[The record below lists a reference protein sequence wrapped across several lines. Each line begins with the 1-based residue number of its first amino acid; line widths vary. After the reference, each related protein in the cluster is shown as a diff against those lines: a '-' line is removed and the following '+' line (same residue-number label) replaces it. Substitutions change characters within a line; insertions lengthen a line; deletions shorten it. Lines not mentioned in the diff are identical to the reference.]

1 MGYPTLIIS
10 TIICFV
16 KQNQPSAK
24 EVVTPSVTI
33 DPTAANLPSSSHAPT
48 QTSDVVISLPD
59 EYQIWGTGEYKLSHQ
74 EHDMLLKDVHQY
86 VEEKVSEYTKSKDA
100 FFPHFESIAVNED
113 CTLFTVTVN
122 DGYTRTPYE
131 TGLPEQLCYYSALYA
146 AFSQKEADSFT
157 VAYQSM
163 VGNML
168 DSDSYPVS

>member
-1 MGYPTLIIS
+1 MIIS

-113 CTLFTVTVN
+113 CTLFTVEN
-122 DGYTRTPYE
+122 
-131 TGLPEQLCYYSALYA
+131 A
-146 AFSQKEADSFT
+146 
-157 VAYQSM
+157 VA
-163 VGNML
+163 V
-168 DSDSYPVS
+168 